1 MPSYPGFQWLSR
13 IDTGRKARV
22 EHEKTGK
29 NLSVQR
35 AEAFVFIHCQDY
47 TKTPLSTLNCLTLS
61 WAVQAPNWESSHPCL
76 VYLYRPLSPFD
87 SETLPP
93 IFTSLS
99 NLAAPKTVVP
109 YLPIFC
115 LSGSQI
121 SRVNM
126 KLNIAVVGAL
136 LLGFATASPNPRA
149 ALGGLEG
156 WLAPPQ
162 YQKPMTAKSLQSAPS
177 NARIAMMK
185 LLARIILIIVAG
197 NLDLCVNAPRG
208 KTVAM
213 IVPIP
218 TD

>member
-22 EHEKTGK
+22 EHGK
-29 NLSVQR
+29 NGKV
-35 AEAFVFIHCQDY
+35 CQSSELKRSSSSLPGLY
-47 TKTPLSTLNCLTLS
+47 ETPLSTLNCLTLS
-61 WAVQAPNWESSHPCL
+61 CAVQAPNWESSHPCL

-115 LSGSQI
+115 LPGSQI